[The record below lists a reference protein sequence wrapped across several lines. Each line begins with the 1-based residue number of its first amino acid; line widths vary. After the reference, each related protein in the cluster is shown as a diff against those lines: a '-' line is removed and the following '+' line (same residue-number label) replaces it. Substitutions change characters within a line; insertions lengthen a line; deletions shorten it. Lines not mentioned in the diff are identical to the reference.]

1 MSTVTTE
8 MKTITKA
15 NEGDKVISS
24 IAMIVT
30 LVSFGMLFLTLMMGF
45 AMFRFTAPVWPP
57 AGMEKP
63 SLFIPTLSTLIIF
76 LSSWSYF
83 QFEKEVEKGLASKKY
98 LLVTLTLGVLFM
110 LSQFLFWNDLS
121 SKGIFV
127 SSGIFASI
135 LYSFTWIHAAH
146 IVAGLSLL
154 FWLYLKLD
162 KEDKKIAVHTSN
174 VGKFWHFLG
183 IVWLIMFVTIFVL

>member
-1 MSTVTTE
+1 MNTVSTQL
-8 MKTITKA
+8 KTISKA
-15 NEGDKVISS
+15 KEGDKVISTV
-24 IAMIVT
+24 AMIVT

-45 AMFRFTAPVWPP
+45 AMFRFTASVWPP

-63 SLFIPTLSTLIIF
+63 TLFIPALSTIIIF
-76 LSSWSYF
+76 LSSFAYM
-83 QFEKEVEKGLASKKY
+83 QFERELESGFASKKY
-98 LLVTLTLGVLFM
+98 LLVTLLLGSLFM
-110 LSQFLFWNDLS
+110 VSQFVFWNDLS

-154 FWLYLKLD
+154 VWLKLKLD
-162 KEDKKIAVHTSN
+162 KEDKKISIHASN